1 MEGFVREAEEEKVSV
16 IQTGSDE
23 TVDKDGGSV
32 GASQNFLKPTTRTN
46 EYVKCSLALKEPS
59 KPSPWGKGLTH
70 TNPIWAHCG
79 APMNSSSKYD
89 HITCKVLIQSGTP
102 TLYRLI
108 LQKENYQPQRTIKEN
123 TGTLTRMTLGEK
135 NPNKMNKTIL
145 LVGETGTGKST
156 LVNALVNYAMGV
168 EWEDDVW
175 FQIVEDE
182 KRSQS
187 ESQTSDVIVY
197 QIFGFEDKT
206 LPYSL
211 TIIDTPGYG
220 DTRGIERDASVSQ
233 RLLDLFQSEDGV
245 HEINAVGLVMKAS
258 VNRLS
263 DRLRYIFDSV
273 MSLFGKDIE
282 KNIVALITHSDG
294 QIPENV
300 LKALEAA
307 NIKCAE
313 DEENEPVCF
322 MFNNRQSTQKTKKNK
337 VALKSA
343 WDITM
348 DQISNFTDFLKE
360 NSPQK
365 LETTVEE
372 SKIHTRLT
380 ACIQNQEERI
390 RFIDL
395 KQAEIQQTMEG
406 LKKHEQEREKNEE
419 FTVEVDEVYKDKEPI
434 RGGQWGLFYEGAVC
448 CKTCD
453 ENCHYPGCTVAWRPE
468 DCEVMKDDRCTS
480 CTGKCPVSDHVK
492 EEWKYVN
499 KTRKVKKTLND
510 MKEKYEKNKAG
521 SQSKLSL
528 LETFQQKIEELQK
541 EKDQLLE
548 KSFEHVVQ
556 LDQITLKVDSISTRV
571 DLDYLIENMLKRDAE
586 KFKKLKEIKSRL
598 DERTRA
604 ASRNTSSKYWNIIS
618 TSDVIQSGFPTLYQ
632 LTPKK
637 KDIKPPRTKTNNIG
651 TLTRMTLGEKDPNKM
666 NKTILLVGETGAGKS
681 TLINALVNYAM
692 GVKWEDDVWFQIVED
707 EKRSQSESQTSDV
720 IVYQIFGFEDKTLPY
735 SLTIIDT
742 PGYGST
748 DGIKHDAI
756 IGQRLF
762 DLFRSA
768 DGVHEINAV
777 GLVLKA
783 SVNRLTDH
791 QRYIFDSVIS
801 LFGKDIEKNIVAL
814 ITHSNGV
821 TPENVLQALKDAN
834 IKCARDKKNLPVYF
848 MMDNC
853 QSKEK
858 KMRDTVALRHAWDV
872 TKDQIDQFT
881 EFLKETLPQNLITT
895 VEVLDT
901 NIRLT
906 ACINNLQERIK
917 SIDLK
922 QEEIKQTQQLLK
934 KHEEEMKNNENFT
947 IEVDAVYRDKEPVDE
962 RRWWGLWLNHG
973 GAVCCTVCE
982 ENCHHPCTLAW
993 YPKHCEVI
1001 KDGRCTSCT
1010 RKCPVSDHVKEN
1022 WIYVDKKRKVLNT
1035 EKDMKKK
1042 YEKGKTE
1049 GEKKTSL
1056 LETLKKNTEELEKE
1070 KDQWLEESFQHLANL
1085 EQIALNVNS
1094 VSTYVHLDVLIEKMD
1109 ERGDTEKKKKLEEM
1123 KNKMDKDKG
1132 IKAVMRYRLGQLAAA
1147 VKTKK

>member
-1 MEGFVREAEEEKVSV
+1 MQDTIPGLLGESPVMFDPSTPPTNLL
-16 IQTGSDE
+16 TG
-23 TVDKDGGSV
+23 
-32 GASQNFLKPTTRTN
+32 NFK
-46 EYVKCSLALKEPS
+46 
-59 KPSPWGKGLTH
+59 
-70 TNPIWAHCG
+70 
-79 APMNSSSKYD
+79 
-89 HITCKVLIQSGTP
+89 
-102 TLYRLI
+102 
-108 LQKENYQPQRTIKEN
+108 N

-604 ASRNTSSKYWNIIS
+604 ASR
-618 TSDVIQSGFPTLYQ
+618 
-632 LTPKK
+632 
-637 KDIKPPRTKTNNIG
+637 
-651 TLTRMTLGEKDPNKM
+651 
-666 NKTILLVGETGAGKS
+666 
-681 TLINALVNYAM
+681 
-692 GVKWEDDVWFQIVED
+692 
-707 EKRSQSESQTSDV
+707 
-720 IVYQIFGFEDKTLPY
+720 
-735 SLTIIDT
+735 
-742 PGYGST
+742 
-748 DGIKHDAI
+748 
-756 IGQRLF
+756 
-762 DLFRSA
+762 
-768 DGVHEINAV
+768 
-777 GLVLKA
+777 
-783 SVNRLTDH
+783 
-791 QRYIFDSVIS
+791 
-801 LFGKDIEKNIVAL
+801 
-814 ITHSNGV
+814 
-821 TPENVLQALKDAN
+821 
-834 IKCARDKKNLPVYF
+834 
-848 MMDNC
+848 
-853 QSKEK
+853 
-858 KMRDTVALRHAWDV
+858 
-872 TKDQIDQFT
+872 
-881 EFLKETLPQNLITT
+881 
-895 VEVLDT
+895 
-901 NIRLT
+901 
-906 ACINNLQERIK
+906 
-917 SIDLK
+917 
-922 QEEIKQTQQLLK
+922 
-934 KHEEEMKNNENFT
+934 
-947 IEVDAVYRDKEPVDE
+947 
-962 RRWWGLWLNHG
+962 
-973 GAVCCTVCE
+973 
-982 ENCHHPCTLAW
+982 
-993 YPKHCEVI
+993 
-1001 KDGRCTSCT
+1001 
-1010 RKCPVSDHVKEN
+1010 
-1022 WIYVDKKRKVLNT
+1022 
-1035 EKDMKKK
+1035 
-1042 YEKGKTE
+1042 
-1049 GEKKTSL
+1049 
-1056 LETLKKNTEELEKE
+1056 
-1070 KDQWLEESFQHLANL
+1070 
-1085 EQIALNVNS
+1085 
-1094 VSTYVHLDVLIEKMD
+1094 
-1109 ERGDTEKKKKLEEM
+1109 
-1123 KNKMDKDKG
+1123 
-1132 IKAVMRYRLGQLAAA
+1132 
-1147 VKTKK
+1147 